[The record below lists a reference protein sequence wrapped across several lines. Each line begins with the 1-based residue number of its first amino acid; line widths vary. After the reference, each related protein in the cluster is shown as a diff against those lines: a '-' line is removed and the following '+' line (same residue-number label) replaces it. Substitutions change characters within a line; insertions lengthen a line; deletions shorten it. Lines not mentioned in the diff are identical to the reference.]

1 MTRYI
6 CIHGH
11 FYQPPR
17 ENPWLEEVEVQDS
30 AYPFHDWNERIT
42 AECYGPNATAR
53 ILDSEQRIVEIVNN
67 YSRISFNFG
76 PTLLSW
82 LEKKQPEVYDTIIQA
97 DALSLERFGGHGSA
111 MAQAYNHIIMP
122 LANERDRRTQVLWG
136 IEDFA
141 RRFGR
146 DPEGM
151 WLAETAVDTATL
163 EELALN
169 GIRFTVLAPRQAARV
184 RRLEDENGWY
194 DVSDGRVDPTAA
206 YRCEL
211 PSGRSISL
219 FFYDG
224 PISQDLA
231 FGGMLASGEVFKER
245 LAAAFTENGR
255 DWPQL
260 VHVATDGETYGHH
273 HTHGEMALAY
283 CLYLIEQDP
292 SVELTNYSA
301 YLAAHQPVMAVEIFD
316 NSSWSCIHGVER
328 WRSDCGCN
336 SGGHGDWNQAW
347 RAPLRQAM
355 DWLSEQAAAIFSE
368 QGPKY
373 FKDPWGAR
381 DRYIRI
387 LLNRSE
393 NGAMV
398 FLDQEALEPLG
409 PLDRIAALKLLELQR
424 FAQYIYT
431 SCGWFFDEISGI
443 ETVQNMQYA
452 ARAIQ
457 LAEELCGCFLEE
469 RFAELLEQAPSNL
482 FANGAEVYDAYAR
495 PARVNMLRV
504 AAHYAISSLF
514 NNDHTEYHFGS
525 YLVLRDLSVRY
536 AAGRSR
542 LVLGKAKV
550 ASKITGEHILV
561 QYAVLHPGDHNVICG
576 LNFYIDRQHFS
587 SMETKLRASFER
599 GELAEAIRTLD
610 SIFGE
615 NIFSIQHLFRDD
627 QRKVV
632 DKVLAS
638 ALDSAESS
646 YREMFESNYPI
657 LNFLDHLNI
666 PVPEQL
672 RRAAGYVV
680 STDLKRLFDSPEMNL
695 ERLRRLMAEAGKW
708 SLDLHQEELGY
719 LAANW
724 VNERMQAVKSMPG
737 DLPAVRQLSAALEHL
752 VELQLGLHHW
762 KAQNLCF
769 ALSKEYYPE
778 MQDAAEKGDVNAA
791 AWTEHF
797 RLLAAL
803 LQVALE

>member
-1 MTRYI
+1 MTRYV

-30 AYPFHDWNERIT
+30 ASPYHDWNERIT

-53 ILDSEQRIVEIVNN
+53 ILDADQRIVDIVNN
-67 YSRISFNFG
+67 YSKISYNFG

-82 LEKKQPEVYDTIIQA
+82 LERQEPEVYEAIIRA
-97 DALSLERFGGHGSA
+97 DALSRERFNGHGSA
-111 MAQAYNHIIMP
+111 MAQVYNHIIMP

-141 RRFGR
+141 SRFGR
-146 DPEGM
+146 APEGM

-184 RRLEDENGWY
+184 RRLADENDWN

-206 YRCEL
+206 YRCVL
-211 PSGRSISL
+211 PSGREISL

-231 FGGMLASGEVFKER
+231 FGDVLSSGEAFKER

-273 HTHGEMALAY
+273 HAHGEMALAY
-283 CLYLIEQDP
+283 CLHLIEQDP
-292 SVELTNYSA
+292 SLELTNYSA
-301 YLAAHQPVMAVEIFD
+301 YLAAHEPVLDVEIFD

-328 WRSDCGCN
+328 WRADCGCH
-336 SGGHGDWNQAW
+336 SGMHGDWNQAW
-347 RAPLRQAM
+347 RKPLRQAM
-355 DWLSEQAAAIFSE
+355 DWLSEQAAQIFAG
-368 QGPKY
+368 QGKIY

-381 DRYIRI
+381 DRYVRV
-387 LLNRSE
+387 LLDRSE
-393 NGAMV
+393 SNSIA
-398 FLDQEALEPLG
+398 FLDAEAASPLG

-443 ETVQNMQYA
+443 ETVQNLQYA

-469 RFAELLEQAPSNL
+469 RFVELLEQAPSNV
-482 FANGAEVYDAYAR
+482 FPNGAHAYNEFAR

-514 NNDHTEYHFGS
+514 NNDRTEYHFGS

-536 AAGRSR
+536 GAGRSS

-550 ASKITGEHILV
+550 ASTVTGEHIQV
-561 QYAVLHPGDHNVICG
+561 QFAVLHPGDHNVICG
-576 LNFYIDRQHFS
+576 LNFFIDRQHFS
-587 SMETKLRASFER
+587 NMETKLRASFER
-599 GELAEAIRTLD
+599 GELAEAIRTMD
-610 SIFGE
+610 GIFGE

-627 QRKVV
+627 QRRVV
-632 DKVLAS
+632 DKVLDP
-638 ALDSAESS
+638 ALESAEKA
-646 YREMFESNYPI
+646 YREMFESNYSI
-657 LNFLDHLNI
+657 LHFLGHLHI
-666 PVPEQL
+666 PAPEQL
-672 RRAAGYVV
+672 RRAAAYVV
-680 STDLKRLFDSPEMNL
+680 STDLKRMFGAKEMDL
-695 ERLRRLMAEAGKW
+695 DQLRSLMAEAGKW
-708 SLDLHQEELGY
+708 SLDLHREELGF
-719 LAANW
+719 LAAQW
-724 VNERMQAVKSMPG
+724 INERMRAVQSFPG
-737 DLPAVRQLSAALEHL
+737 EVKIIRHLSEALEHL
-752 VELQLGLHHW
+752 VGLPLGLHHW
-762 KAQNLCF
+762 KAQNICF
-769 ALSKEYYPE
+769 ALGKEYYP
-778 MQDAAEKGDVNAA
+778 QQRSAAKNGDSQAA
-791 AWTEHF
+791 AWVDDF
-797 RLLAAL
+797 RRLATL